1 MKASI
6 TGRHVDISDDFRD
19 YVNEKVGRLSRFYNR
34 IHEVEVIVQ
43 RESEQFSVEVIVR
56 AGHKH
61 TFVANETGPDALA
74 LVDLV
79 SDKIERQLK
88 KQKEKETSHNNKDT
102 APHAGE

>member
-1 MKASI
+1 MQPSI

-19 YVNEKVGRLSRFYNR
+19 YVTEKTSRLSRFYNR
-34 IHEVEVIVQ
+34 IHEIEVVLA
-43 RESEQFSVEVIVR
+43 RESEQFMVEVIVR

-61 TFVANETGPDALA
+61 TFVANETGPDPLA

-88 KQKEKETSHNNKDT
+88 KQKEKETNHNNKDA
-102 APHAGE
+102 APRVGE